1 MTRMGDV
8 IIRVQLRLG
17 ELRDRL
23 TDQHGATAVEYALMV
38 ALIAL
43 VIVAAVTFLGQETN
57 KPFEKVS
64 VPLT

>member
-1 MTRMGDV
+1 MGDV
-8 IIRVQLRLG
+8 IVRMQLRVG

-23 TDQHGATAVEYALMV
+23 VEQHGATAVEYALMV

-57 KPFEKVS
+57 KPFQKIA